1 MGVSPCPGE
10 SEWIKAINSSGLG
23 MRNAVLGSPLPYPDF
38 CLTNMMSTC
47 GTRVTQTHTQVPSRQ
62 DRLAPDTRFYPKI
75 SERLKSNFFSLVPA
89 CRLSRPT
96 ILDPGP
102 YQP

>member
-1 MGVSPCPGE
+1 MQSSVLLSPILLLSYQHNTIPAGQQ
-10 SEWIKAINSSGLG
+10 SHK
-23 MRNAVLGSPLPYPDF
+23 R
-38 CLTNMMSTC
+38 
-47 GTRVTQTHTQVPSRQ
+47 THKYLLRQ
-62 DRLAPDTRFYPKI
+62 DRLAPDSRFYLKI

-89 CRLSRPT
+89 RRLSRPT

>member
-1 MGVSPCPGE
+1 
-10 SEWIKAINSSGLG
+10 
-23 MRNAVLGSPLPYPDF
+23 MRNAVLGFCSPLSCF
-38 CLTNMMSTC
+38 CLTST
-47 GTRVTQTHTQVPSRQ
+47 TAVTQVTQWTLHKYRLRQ
-62 DRLAPDTRFYPKI
+62 DRLAPDSSFYLKM

-89 CRLSRPT
+89 RRLSRPT